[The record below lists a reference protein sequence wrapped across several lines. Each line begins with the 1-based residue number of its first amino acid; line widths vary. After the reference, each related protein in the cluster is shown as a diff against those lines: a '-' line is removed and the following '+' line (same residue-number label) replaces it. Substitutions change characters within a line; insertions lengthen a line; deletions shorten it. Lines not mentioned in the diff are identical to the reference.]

1 MRRDGLRG
9 GRAWAFQP
17 PAVSAAGAI
26 SQRARSSSWRAAQRG
41 RGDARTAA
49 LLLRRRCRGGHRDAS
64 ATAAETLGRAIAS
77 VSACL
82 HRALP
87 SSCHWRSSQRQSAH
101 RHFSLG
107 KERNPPALQLKLAA
121 RDRNRAAPKAMGGFG
136 TARAVAGVLAAS
148 RRQQKATPDGGKSAR
163 PRAERSPR
171 SPWST
176 VVI

>member
-1 MRRDGLRG
+1 VAIIKASSSLRKTCRHFSRVGFMRTRSFAPCGAALRPSPALRG
-9 GRAWAFQP
+9 DTTIFSHGKSQC
-17 PAVSAAGAI
+17 AG
-26 SQRARSSSWRAAQRG
+26 
-41 RGDARTAA
+41 
-49 LLLRRRCRGGHRDAS
+49 
-64 ATAAETLGRAIAS
+64 
-77 VSACL
+77 
-82 HRALP
+82 
-87 SSCHWRSSQRQSAH
+87 

-148 RRQQKATPDGGKSAR
+148 RSQQKATPDGGKSAR